1 MNTVQKLTELFKE
14 FPGIGP
20 RQAKRFVYFLL
31 TKNEAYLKDF
41 VDSVS
46 KLKRETLSCASC
58 FRFFNKGASKS
69 NLCQICADQDKDSS
83 LLMIVSRDVDLEN
96 IEKTNTY
103 EGLYFVLGGIVPIL
117 EKEPENKIRI
127 KKLLERIEKD
137 KNKIKEII
145 FALSVNPDGENTED
159 FVKEKIKE
167 ICEKNKIKIS
177 VLGRGLSTGLELEYS
192 DSETLKNALKN
203 RS

>member
-20 RQAKRFVYFLL
+20 RQARRFVYFLL
-31 TKNEAYLKDF
+31 TKNESYIKDF
-41 VDSVS
+41 INQIE
-46 KLKRETLSCASC
+46 KLKNDTTSCSSC
-58 FRFFNKGASKS
+58 FRFFNKENGGSQ
-69 NLCQICADQDKDSS
+69 LCSICNNQDRDSS

-103 EGLYFVLGGIVPIL
+103 EGHYFVLGGVVPIL
-117 EKEPENKIRI
+117 EKEPEKRIRI
-127 KKLLERIEKD
+127 KKLLERIEK
-137 KNKIKEII
+137 NKDSIKEII
-145 FALSVNPDGENTED
+145 FALSVNPEGENTED
-159 FVKEKIKE
+159 YLRESMKEV
-167 ICEKNKIKIS
+167 CEKNSIKIS

-203 RS
+203 RG